1 MRQDNQEIE
10 YRFGKA
16 IRRRRRE
23 LDLSQEELAERA
35 GLHRNY
41 VSGIETGTRNPSLKN
56 IEKLAQSLNISIAR
70 LFTDYGVEVGSEP
83 RNDP

>member
-1 MRQDNQEIE
+1 MRKKDQEIE

-23 LDLSQEELAERA
+23 LDLSQEDLAERA

-56 IEKLAQSLNISIAR
+56 IEKLANALEISMAS
-70 LFTDYGVEVGSEP
+70 LFTDYGVEVEGESDN
-83 RNDP
+83 RS